1 MTDIEINQKFHKL
14 LENIIDIAYH
24 DEPKENVEKYKKFK
38 LNILTDNRKSCH
50 GWCNT
55 KTKLIV
61 IFNVMDRES
70 GQVFMTIIHELAH
83 HIDGVKHGRSGHQK
97 PFYEEY
103 KRLAYTAIDL
113 GIATKDDF
121 SHSEDSRGHKKVEK
135 FINEYTP
142 YLQDHKLPV
151 YQGEEKAAY
160 IAAYG
165 RVYRL
170 RKTLAKK
177 GFRYCISKRTW
188 LKKANPDSAQAECD
202 ELISNMSEGSE
213 LTFKTYLV

>member
-1 MTDIEINQKFHKL
+1 MTDIKVNEKFHRL
-14 LENIIDIAYH
+14 LEDVIDIAYR
-24 DEPKENVEKYKKFK
+24 DEPKEEVEKYKSFK
-38 LNILTDNRKSCH
+38 LNIITDSRKSLH

-61 IFNVMDRES
+61 IFNVMDREPC
-70 GQVFMTIIHELAH
+70 QVFMTIIHELAH

-103 KRLAYTAIDL
+103 KRLAYAAIDL

-142 YLQDHKLPV
+142 YLQDHKISA
-151 YQGEEKAAY
+151 YQGQEKTAY
-160 IAAYG
+160 IAVYG
-165 RVYRL
+165 RVYL
-170 RKTLAKK
+170 YKKTVVGC
-177 GFRYCISKRTW
+177 GFKYVINKRTW
-188 LKKANPDSAQAECD
+188 LKKVSPDRAEAERN
-202 ELISNMSEGSE
+202 ELLSKFPTEGK
-213 LTFKTYLV
+213 LTLETYLI